1 MKLYHF
7 MLISI
12 LIALSSCSHTS
23 STIGPITIVQLK
35 SLDFMSIRPRLI
47 SLLGNDSSGREAL
60 SMITTYEDFLLS
72 QYPQDTSYERVPEEN
87 PLNDWRRWDVG
98 IIEEEQRGKQ
108 KPNIKQTAT
117 TNLFLQI
124 LHQNLLKWTNEL
136 TNYHTEY
143 VYTNDIRNAKKG
155 AATGYNALISGPAVN
170 DIPKITD
177 KMQLLID
184 SLYAHR

>member
-12 LIALSSCSHTS
+12 LIVLYSCSHTS

-72 QYPQDTSYERVPEEN
+72 Q
-87 PLNDWRRWDVG
+87 
-98 IIEEEQRGKQ
+98 
-108 KPNIKQTAT
+108 
-117 TNLFLQI
+117 
-124 LHQNLLKWTNEL
+124 
-136 TNYHTEY
+136 
-143 VYTNDIRNAKKG
+143 
-155 AATGYNALISGPAVN
+155 
-170 DIPKITD
+170 
-177 KMQLLID
+177 
-184 SLYAHR
+184 